1 MTAKRTKLQIRCQ
14 EEFKLEVEEF
24 AAEEQRTVAEVMRS
38 AFRFYKSRR
47 LAERRGDINDGPTDG
62 YMDVISSVP
71 AEVFN
76 RLCEIAY
83 TNQRLPGEIGGTI
96 ITERLMPHI
105 AKQGAPRFMVAA
117 DEKEPYKSRDPKRPK
132 KE

>member
-1 MTAKRTKLQIRCQ
+1 MSEKRPQISFRCS
-14 EEFKLEVEEF
+14 EEFKTEIEEF
-24 AAEEQRTVAEVMRS
+24 AAEEHEPITQVIRK
-38 AFRFYKSRR
+38 AFRYYKSKR
-47 LAERRGDINDGPTDG
+47 LAERRGDIDDGPTDG
-62 YMDVISSVP
+62 HMDVISSVP

-105 AKQGAPRFMVAA
+105 AQQGAPRFMVAA
-117 DEKEPYKSRDPKRPK
+117 DEKEPYKSRDPKRHK